1 MHDWRKAVRTPLSYS
16 VPGSSSTLLRQQTNF
31 VTAVVLTGTFVLLTL
46 YILAP
51 DATTARSSS
60 SSSAALAEEHGHH
73 HESTRSAGGGTGC
86 ECINAAESRS
96 QPPYNS
102 TYPLTP
108 VEVLPDGRLRYH
120 IAAVADLDTRSR
132 AANRADQWH
141 SFLLRGLLTYDP
153 ATGSV
158 DISWSEGGEERLA
171 SPYAAGGRGM
181 ELSEL
186 VVFNGKLLTCDDRTG
201 IVYEVV
207 RRQTAESASSS
218 ATSSSSSSSNSAPA
232 KWDLLPWVILRNGD
246 GRHSSSSSSKG
257 GFKCEWMTVKGGHLY
272 VGSLGKE
279 WTTASGDRVLNAD
292 PQWVKRVSVEGAVE
306 HLDWRPAYAALVRAA
321 GITSPPGYLIH
332 EAAVYSERSRRWHF
346 LPRRASHDAYNE
358 VADEQRATNI
368 VLSAEGEDLGRVNL
382 TLAGVGRLSPTHGF
396 SSVKL
401 LPLKTDGNGGE
412 TSQPEIALALKSE
425 ESGDT
430 VASYVTVFRL
440 DDGRVLLPETRISA
454 VHKYEGVEFV

>member
-1 MHDWRKAVRTPLSYS
+1 
-16 VPGSSSTLLRQQTNF
+16 
-31 VTAVVLTGTFVLLTL
+31 
-46 YILAP
+46 
-51 DATTARSSS
+51 
-60 SSSAALAEEHGHH
+60 
-73 HESTRSAGGGTGC
+73 
-86 ECINAAESRS
+86 
-96 QPPYNS
+96 
-102 TYPLTP
+102 
-108 VEVLPDGRLRYH
+108 
-120 IAAVADLDTRSR
+120 
-132 AANRADQWH
+132 
-141 SFLLRGLLTYDP
+141 LLTYDP

-158 DISWSEGGEERLA
+158 DISWSAGGEERLA

-201 IVYEVV
+201 IVYEVDS
-207 RRQTAESASSS
+207 T
-218 ATSSSSSSSNSAPA
+218 PA

-401 LPLKTDGNGGE
+401 LPLKGGGE
-412 TSQPEIALALKSE
+412 TSPEIALALKSE

-440 DDGRVLLPETRISA
+440 DDGR
-454 VHKYEGVEFV
+454 